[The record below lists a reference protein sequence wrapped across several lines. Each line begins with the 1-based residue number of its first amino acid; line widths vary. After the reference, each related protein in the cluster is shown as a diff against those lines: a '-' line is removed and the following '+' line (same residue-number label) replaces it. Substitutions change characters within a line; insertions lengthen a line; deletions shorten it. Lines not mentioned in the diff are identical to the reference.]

1 MSALHGHAHF
11 GQFPWDLRLGC
22 IRRWLGGI
30 RRRRQPGSN
39 RRSLGG
45 VRRRRQPGS
54 NRRSLGGVRRRRQPG
69 SNRRSLGGIRR
80 RLGGI
85 RRLLDIVLP
94 SPAK

>member
-1 MSALHGHAHF
+1 MSALHGHEHF

-30 RRRRQPGSN
+30 CRRRQPGSN

-45 VRRRRQPGS
+45 VRRRLGS

-80 RLGGI
+80 RLEGI
-85 RRLLDIVLP
+85 RRLPDIVLP